1 MDKFSLKCF
10 GVGDGWPCGDRKH
23 SSFLYRFGKTSILI
37 DCGEAVSSG
46 FKASGLN
53 YDTIDRIFISHLHSD
68 HIGGFFML
76 MQGFWLEQRQKELP
90 VSMPA
95 EGIKL
100 FRNLLHAAF
109 IFPELL
115 QFRLR
120 FEKLRA
126 ARPVMTHNVRVT
138 PYRTTHLDQLR
149 LAFQKRYPQDYEA
162 FSFLIEAGRLRIGH
176 SADIGAPE
184 DLAPLLKKPLDILV
198 CELSHFLAEDLFLYL
213 RGRAIKRIVFMHVGR
228 PYWENLPKTRR
239 LAEKML
245 GGIPFTFARDG
256 QEISL

>member
-10 GVGDGWPCGDRKH
+10 GVGDGWPCAGRKH
-23 SSFLYRFGKTSILI
+23 SSFLYRFGKNSILI
-37 DCGEAVSSG
+37 DCGETVSG
-46 FKASGLN
+46 GYKASGLD

-76 MQGFWLEQRQKELP
+76 MQGFWLELRQKELP
-90 VSMPA
+90 VAMPA

-100 FRNLLHAAF
+100 FGNMLNAAF

-115 QFRLR
+115 KFPLR
-120 FEKLRA
+120 FEALQA
-126 ARPVMTHNVRVT
+126 AKPVMTGKVRVT
-138 PYRTTHLDQLR
+138 PFHTTHLEQLR
-149 LAFQKRYPQDYEA
+149 LAFQKRYPQDFEA
-162 FSFLIEAGRLRIGH
+162 FSFLIEAGRRRIGH

-184 DLAPLLKKPLDILV
+184 DLAPLLKKPLDLLV
-198 CELSHFLAEDLFLYL
+198 CELSHFQAEDLFLYL

-239 LAEKML
+239 LAKKML
-245 GGIPFTFARDG
+245 GGIPFIFARDG
-256 QEISL
+256 QEIKI